1 MATRYLKSLGMRT
14 TDKLDIST
22 RYEKRGGISRDNRGY
37 EWYNFYRTHN
47 SGEEP
52 SGSGSQP
59 SGSGFKPSGR
69 EDDGGK
75 NKGSKKGGGVWKV
88 KEGGRGGSR
97 CEEKGRKGGKGT
109 GNKYYQ

>member
-1 MATRYLKSLGMRT
+1 MATRYLESLGMRT

-22 RYEKRGGISRDNRGY
+22 RYEKRDGTSRENRGY
-37 EWYNFYRTHN
+37 EWYNFYRAHN
-47 SGEEP
+47 SGFEP

-75 NKGSKKGGGVWKV
+75 NKGRKKGGGVWKV

-97 CEEKGRKGGKGT
+97 CEENGRKGGKGT
-109 GNKYYQ
+109 GNKYQ

>member
-1 MATRYLKSLGMRT
+1 MKSLGMRT

-47 SGEEP
+47 SGFEP

-75 NKGSKKGGGVWKV
+75 NKGRKKGGGVWKV